1 MNKKTIYLAG
11 GCFWGAEHFFQ
22 QIGGIVG
29 TRTGFANGNTEN
41 PTYKEV
47 YTDTTGFAETV
58 KIDYDADR
66 MPLEKLLNLFFMII
80 DPTSLNKQGEDEGT
94 RYRTGIYYT
103 DPSELDTIKN
113 VYAEQEAK
121 AGQPLVVEVE
131 ELRNWYSAEDYHQDY
146 LNRNPTGYCHLPLKT
161 FVYAKLLSELE
172 LLLGDEPDVI
182 ARMSNTAAMVH
193 GRMHFWW
200 TGFYIVKPVVSGEGE
215 ELVLGPFQGPEACFR
230 IKKGRGV
237 CGTAWA
243 RNETVVV
250 PDVEEFPG
258 HIACSSLSRSEI
270 VVPVYDKDGNFA
282 AELDIDSKEIGTF
295 DKTDQDWLEMI
306 VRLIYIK

>member
-58 KIDYDADR
+58 KIDYDSDR

-103 DPSELDTIKN
+103 DPSELATIKK

-121 AGQPLVVEVE
+121 AGQPLAVEVE

-161 FVYAKLLSELE
+161 FFYAKLLSELE